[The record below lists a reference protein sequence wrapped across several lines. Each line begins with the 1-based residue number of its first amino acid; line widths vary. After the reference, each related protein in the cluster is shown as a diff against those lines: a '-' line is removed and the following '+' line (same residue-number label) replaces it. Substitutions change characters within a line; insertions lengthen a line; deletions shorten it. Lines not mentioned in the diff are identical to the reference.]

1 MFHYM
6 IHIYLQIQMQII
18 NILNKLILMI
28 HKIIFI
34 LEDQLVQLINKNT
47 FLLDYVI

>member
-1 MFHYM
+1 M
-6 IHIYLQIQMQII
+6 IHFYSQIVQIII